1 MPRILQQEYSVT
13 LHPASHNILM
23 EISDACARLGTMC
36 ASFASFGSHGMSSV
50 QVCVD
55 VRQSPSGRFI
65 LSGCRA
71 IFMFVTGVTGKRKW
85 PVTPASATAMFFVI
99 FNCAVV

>member
-1 MPRILQQEYSVT
+1 MT

-23 EISDACARLGTMC
+23 DIRDACAKPGTMW
-36 ASFASFGSHGMSSV
+36 ASFALFGSHGISSV

-55 VRQSPSGRFI
+55 VSQSPSGRFI
-65 LSGCRA
+65 FRGCCA
-71 IFMFVTGVTGKRKW
+71 TFMFVTGVPGRTKW
-85 PVTPASATAMFFVI
+85 PVAPASATAMFLAI

>member
-1 MPRILQQEYSVT
+1 MT
-13 LHPASHNILM
+13 LHPVMHNILM
-23 EISDACARLGTMC
+23 EMSDACARYGTMC
-36 ASFASFGSHGMSSV
+36 ASFASLGSHSMSSV

-55 VRQSPSGRFI
+55 VRQSQSGRFI

-71 IFMFVTGVTGKRKW
+71 IFMFVTGVPGKTKW
-85 PVTPASATAMFFVI
+85 PVAPASATATFFAI